1 MNHRLLKGL
10 TIGGVLM
17 FLAISTRTDAQ
28 ISGDAAT
35 ASPLFAT
42 HDVLSVQIEA
52 PMATLIRK
60 RPDEEY
66 LDGKF
71 TYTRVDGTEQSL
83 DLKIRTRGK
92 YRRQK
97 KTCSLPPIRL
107 NFRKKQVDG
116 TEFAGQDKLKLVT
129 HCKTSERYAQLV
141 LKEYLAYRMLQILT
155 EKSFGSRLM
164 QVTYIDTDGKEKPI
178 TRYGF
183 VIEDKDDIGER
194 IGLELLKV
202 PKISY
207 ADLDPRQTN
216 LINLYEYMIGNTDF
230 SMIRGPLDDDCCHN
244 NVLYKDAANMI
255 TPIPYDF
262 DFAGLVDAPYAE
274 PNPQFDIRS
283 VRTRVYRGRCNNNQ
297 HLAETL
303 ALFRAKEA
311 DLRTLVND
319 LPGIEQKT
327 LKQVNAYIDQ
337 FFETINEAKST
348 ERDLIRRC
356 S

>member
-1 MNHRLLKGL
+1 MNHRLLKCL
-10 TIGGVLM
+10 TASSVLM
-17 FLAISTRTDAQ
+17 FLAISPDADAQ
-28 ISGDAAT
+28 PGRDVST

-42 HDVLSVQIEA
+42 HEVLNVRIEA
-52 PMATLIRK
+52 PVATLIRQ

-66 LDGKF
+66 LDGRF
-71 TYTRVDGTEQSL
+71 AYTLADGAEQLL

-107 NFRKKQVDG
+107 NFRKKQVAG

-129 HCKTSERYAQLV
+129 HCKTSERYEQLV
-141 LKEYLAYRMLQILT
+141 LKEYLAYRMLQALT
-155 EKSFGSRLM
+155 DKSFGARLM
-164 QVTYIDTDGKEKPI
+164 HITYIDTDEKEKPV

-194 IGLELLKV
+194 VGLELLKIG
-202 PKISY
+202 KISY
-207 ADLDPRQTN
+207 ADLDPRQAN
-216 LINLYEYMIGNTDF
+216 IINVYEYMIGNTDF

-244 NVLYKDAANMI
+244 NVLYKDASGLI

-283 VRTRVYRGRCNNNQ
+283 VRTRVYRGRCNNNP
-297 HLAETL
+297 HLADTL
-303 ALFRAKEA
+303 ALFLDKETELRA
-311 DLRTLVND
+311 LIND
-319 LPGIEQKT
+319 LPGLQAKT
-327 LKQVNAYIDQ
+327 VKSVNGYIDQ
-337 FFETINEAKST
+337 FYEIVRDEKDV
-348 ERDLIRRC
+348 ERYLTKRC